1 MDVLEQLVNEVALP
15 MDLPEGAVL
24 QMGKRLIPNFEIIFN
39 LLPSDL
45 LNRIDPEGTAPGGG
59 PEGYYI
65 PIRDG
70 RYLKILLTSNQL
82 VGLKIIGD

>member
-1 MDVLEQLVNEVALP
+1 MDVLEQLVSEMDLP

-24 QMGKRLIPNFEIIFN
+24 QMGKRRIPNFEVIFN
-39 LLPSDL
+39 LLPPAL
-45 LNRIDPEGTAPGGG
+45 LDKIDPEGTAPGGG

-65 PIRDG
+65 PVKDG
-70 RYLKILLTSNQL
+70 RYLKILLTDNQL